1 MSCKLIGRQGTTIC
15 HQNNWKVGLYTTIQ
29 KFRIDKY
36 ILFYKKEINISI
48 LQGGVKLIKSQS
60 KYIFIVTNLQESF
73 ISNKCF
79 RTK

>member
-15 HQNNWKVGLYTTIQ
+15 HQINWKVGLYTTIQ

-36 ILFYKKEINISI
+36 ILFYKEINTSI

-60 KYIFIVTNLQESF
+60 KYIFIVTNLQEIF